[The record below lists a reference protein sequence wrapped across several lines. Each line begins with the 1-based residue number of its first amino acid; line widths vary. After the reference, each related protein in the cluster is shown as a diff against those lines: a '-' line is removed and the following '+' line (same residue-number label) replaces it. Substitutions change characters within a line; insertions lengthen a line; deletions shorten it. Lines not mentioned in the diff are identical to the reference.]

1 MSDVIILYGADVPAF
16 TRGKVQLSQNEVE
29 VSSVREMMHW
39 IALKKKTK
47 KNTILK
53 GPIQISTVTL
63 KQRLLT
69 TMIVT
74 V

>member
-1 MSDVIILYGADVPAF
+1 MSDDIILYGADVPAF

-39 IALKKKTK
+39 IALKNKY
-47 KNTILK
+47 TILK